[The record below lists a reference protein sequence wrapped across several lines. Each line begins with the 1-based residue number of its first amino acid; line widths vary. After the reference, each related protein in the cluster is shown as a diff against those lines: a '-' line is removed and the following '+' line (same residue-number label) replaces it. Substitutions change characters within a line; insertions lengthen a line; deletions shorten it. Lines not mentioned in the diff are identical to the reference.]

1 MNPTPC
7 PTGYYTYKTTASSL
21 TECILCPPGKVCSCT
36 LSSGYCTG
44 DAIVVDCTEGYLC
57 SAGTGALASTPNC
70 PTGYYCPTGTIAALP
85 CPQGKVCDGTGNS
98 LATVVDCP

>member
-36 LSSGYCTG
+36 MSSGYCTG
-44 DAIVVDCTEGYLC
+44 DAIIVDCTEGYLC
-57 SAGTGALASTPNC
+57 
-70 PTGYYCPTGTIAALP
+70 
-85 CPQGKVCDGTGNS
+85 
-98 LATVVDCP
+98 